1 MYLHSRRL
9 LIIRLRTSCHFRAHL
24 RELCCSSHPIIRLR
38 TTATSCAHLRE
49 LCCSSHPVLL
59 SSCARSKAAARRA
72 GPESKSTGCSRA
84 PRPSELPSILGQARA
99 VAAALKSALEQAS
112 LRRKPRESSSFFS
125 RQSAQ
130 SLRSSKGAN
139 STHSC
144 LRSSSSALALS
155 ALAFCIHP
163 PRVSTDAQ
171 LPLDICLALWEDHDL
186 VALAQQ
192 APTGGLFVAALLH
205 EHILVHDLEPLH
217 RRAWAQK
224 NSPSRGL
231 KRGSNPNHPSIIA
244 RVDESS
250 RSCKTKPKTPSQTV
264 RR

>member
-1 MYLHSRRL
+1 MSPCAFSSAAAST
-9 LIIRLRTSCHFRAHL
+9 LRYKLCASEPALAFSVKRFQACIYREDVSSQQKTFSSSDSVRAATSRAHL
-24 RELCCSSHPIIRLR
+24 RELCCSSHPVIRLR

-112 LRRKPRESSSFFS
+112 LRRKPRKSSSFFS

-144 LRSSSSALALS
+144 LRSSSSALGSL
-155 ALAFCIHP
+155 CTRI
-163 PRVSTDAQ
+163 
-171 LPLDICLALWEDHDL
+171 
-186 VALAQQ
+186 
-192 APTGGLFVAALLH
+192 LH
-205 EHILVHDLEPLH
+205 SSS
-217 RRAWAQK
+217 Q
-224 NSPSRGL
+224 
-231 KRGSNPNHPSIIA
+231 SIN
-244 RVDESS
+244 
-250 RSCKTKPKTPSQTV
+250 
-264 RR
+264 